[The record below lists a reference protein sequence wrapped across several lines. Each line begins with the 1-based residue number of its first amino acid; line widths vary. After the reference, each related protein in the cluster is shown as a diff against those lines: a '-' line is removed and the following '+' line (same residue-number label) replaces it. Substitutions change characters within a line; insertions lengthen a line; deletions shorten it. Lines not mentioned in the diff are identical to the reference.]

1 MMAEAA
7 ASLFA
12 SSGGPAETEAPRTG
26 VLPYQAI
33 RQAVREGIVCGAPDI
48 APEQLQPASIDLRLG
63 PVAYRVRASFL
74 PGGARS
80 VREKLDQFR
89 MHEIDLTRGAVLE
102 RGCVYIVQLVE
113 WLRLPSR
120 LSALANPKSS
130 TGRLDIFTRLITDRA
145 SAFDRVEP
153 GYQGPLYAE
162 IAPRTFSILVR
173 EGSRL
178 NQLRLRR
185 GSPLSSNTALRTLHN
200 DQRLVTTAEGTPATI
215 FEDRIGVTLDL
226 DCAETGLTGWRAKKH
241 TDVID
246 IDARGQYEVE
256 DFWEPIKASP
266 SYGLILDPDDFYI
279 LSTREYVK
287 VPRDWAAEMVAYDTM
302 VGEFRVHYAGFFDPG
317 FGEGEGN
324 ESKAVLE
331 VRSHEVPFLLEHG
344 QLVGWLR
351 YERLAQ
357 SPDRAYGEGIGSSY
371 QRQGLALAKQFKQP
385 R

>member
-1 MMAEAA
+1 MAEVATT
-7 ASLFA
+7 LFA
-12 SSGGPAETEAPRTG
+12 SSGETAEPESSRTG

-33 RQAVREGIVCGAPDI
+33 RQAVREGVICGAPDI
-48 APEQLQPASIDLRLG
+48 LPDQLQPASIDLRLG
-63 PVAYRVRASFL
+63 PVAFRVRASFL
-74 PGGARS
+74 PGGGRS

-89 MHEIDLTRGAVLE
+89 MHEIDLSRGAVLE

-120 LSALANPKSS
+120 MSALANPKSS
-130 TGRLDIFTRLITDRA
+130 TGRLDIFTRLISDRA
-145 SAFDRVEP
+145 AAFDRVEP

-185 GSPLSSNTALRTLHN
+185 GSPASSGAALRNL
-200 DQRLVTTAEGTPATI
+200 QSAEKLVTAAGDVPVTI
-215 FEDRIGVTLDL
+215 IEDRIGVTLDL
-226 DCAETGLTGWRAKKH
+226 ECAELGLTGWRAKKH
-241 TDVID
+241 TDIID
-246 IDARGQYEVE
+246 IDRRAHYEVE
-256 DFWEPIKASP
+256 DFWEPIRANPK
-266 SYGLILDPDDFYI
+266 YGLILDPDDFYI
-279 LSTREYVK
+279 LSTREFVK

-317 FGEGEGN
+317 FGEGAGN

-351 YERLAQ
+351 YERLTQ

-371 QRQGLALAKQFKQP
+371 QRQGLALAKQFKLP
-385 R
+385 S

>member
-1 MMAEAA
+1 MAEVAT
-7 ASLFA
+7 SLFA
-12 SSGGPAETEAPRTG
+12 SSGETAEPESRRTG
-26 VLPYQAI
+26 VLPYQTI
-33 RQAVREGIVCGAPDI
+33 RQAVREGVICGAPDI
-48 APEQLQPASIDLRLG
+48 LPDQLQPASIDLRLG
-63 PVAYRVRASFL
+63 PVAFRVRASFL
-74 PGGARS
+74 PGGGRS

-89 MHEIDLTRGAVLE
+89 MHEIDLSRGAVLE

-120 LSALANPKSS
+120 MSALANPKSS
-130 TGRLDIFTRLITDRA
+130 TGRLDIFTRLISDRA
-145 SAFDRVEP
+145 AAFDRVEP

-185 GSPLSSNTALRTLHN
+185 GSPASSGAALRNL
-200 DQRLVTTAEGTPATI
+200 QSAEKLVTAAGDVPVTI
-215 FEDRIGVTLDL
+215 IEDRIGVTLDL
-226 DCAETGLTGWRAKKH
+226 ECAELGLTGWRAKKH
-241 TDVID
+241 TDIID
-246 IDARGQYEVE
+246 IDRRAHYEVE
-256 DFWEPIKASP
+256 DFWEPIRANPK
-266 SYGLILDPDDFYI
+266 YGLILDPDDFYI
-279 LSTREYVK
+279 LSTREFVK

-317 FGEGEGN
+317 FGDGAGN

-371 QRQGLALAKQFKQP
+371 QRQGLALAKQFKLP

>member
-1 MMAEAA
+1 MSDAA
-7 ASLFA
+7 TSLFA
-12 SSGGPAETEAPRTG
+12 SSGETAEPESPRTG

-33 RQAVREGIVCGAPDI
+33 RQAVREGVICGAPDI
-48 APEQLQPASIDLRLG
+48 LPDQLQPASIDLRLG

-74 PGGARS
+74 PGGGRS

-120 LSALANPKSS
+120 ISALANPKSS

-185 GSPLSSNTALRTLHN
+185 GSPSSSGAALRNL
-200 DQRLVTTAEGTPATI
+200 QSAEKLVTAAGNVPVTI
-215 FEDRIGVTLDL
+215 MEDRIGVTLDL
-226 DCAETGLTGWRAKKH
+226 ECAELGLTGWRAKKH
-241 TDVID
+241 TDIID
-246 IDARGQYEVE
+246 IDRRALYEVE
-256 DFWEPIKASP
+256 DFWEPIRANPK
-266 SYGLILDPDDFYI
+266 YGLILDPDDFYI
-279 LSTREYVK
+279 LSTREFVK

-317 FGEGEGN
+317 FGEGVGN

-371 QRQGLALAKQFKQP
+371 QRQGLALAKQFKLP

>member
-1 MMAEAA
+1 MVEAA
-7 ASLFA
+7 ATLLA
-12 SSGGPAETEAPRTG
+12 SSGEAAEPDAPRTG
-26 VLPYQAI
+26 VLPYQAL
-33 RQAVREGIVCGAPDI
+33 RQAVREGVICGADI
-48 APEQLQPASIDLRLG
+48 LADQYQPASVDLRLG

-74 PGGARS
+74 PGGGRG

-120 LSALANPKSS
+120 ISALANPKSS
-130 TGRLDIFTRLITDRA
+130 TGRLDIFTRLITDR
-145 SAFDRVEP
+145 STAFDRVEP

-173 EGSRL
+173 AGSRL
-178 NQLRLRR
+178 SQLRLRR
-185 GSPLSSNTALRTLHN
+185 GSPVSSGVALRNLQSDRH
-200 DQRLVTTAEGTPATI
+200 LVRTADGSPATI
-215 FEDRIGVTLDL
+215 VEDRIGVTLDL
-226 DCAETGLTGWRAKKH
+226 DCGEAGLTGWRAKTH

-246 IDARGQYEVE
+246 IDRRGYYEVE
-256 DFWEPIKASP
+256 DFWEPIRANP
-266 SYGLILDPDDFYI
+266 RYGLILDPDDFYV
-279 LSTREYVK
+279 LSTREFVT

-317 FGEGEGN
+317 FGEGLGN

-357 SPDRAYGEGIGSSY
+357 SPDRAYGEGMGSSY

>member
-1 MMAEAA
+1 MAEAA
-7 ASLFA
+7 VTLFG
-12 SSGGPAETEAPRTG
+12 STDGRSQEPISTG

-33 RQAVREGIVCGAPDI
+33 RQAEREGVIRGAPNILPD
-48 APEQLQPASIDLRLG
+48 QLQPASIDLRLG

-74 PGGARS
+74 PGSGRT
-80 VREKLDQFR
+80 VREKLEQFR

-102 RGCVYIVQLVE
+102 RGCVYIVQLAE

-120 LSALANPKSS
+120 MSALANPKSS

-145 SAFDRVEP
+145 TAFDRVEP
-153 GYQGPLYAE
+153 GYSGPLYAE

-185 GSPLSSNTALRTLHN
+185 GSPSSSNAALRSLHA

-246 IDARGQYEVE
+246 IDLRGQYEVE

-279 LSTREYVK
+279 LSTREFVK

-357 SPDRAYGEGIGSSY
+357 SPDRAYGEGIGSNY

>member
-1 MMAEAA
+1 MAEVATT
-7 ASLFA
+7 LFA
-12 SSGGPAETEAPRTG
+12 SSGETAEPESPRTG

-33 RQAVREGIVCGAPDI
+33 RQAVREGVICGAPDI
-48 APEQLQPASIDLRLG
+48 LPDQLQPASIDLRLG
-63 PVAYRVRASFL
+63 PVAFRVRASFL
-74 PGGARS
+74 PGGGRS

-89 MHEIDLTRGAVLE
+89 MHEIDLSRGAVLE

-120 LSALANPKSS
+120 MSALANPKSS
-130 TGRLDIFTRLITDRA
+130 TGRLDIFTRLISDRA
-145 SAFDRVEP
+145 AAFDRVEP

-185 GSPLSSNTALRTLHN
+185 GSPASSGAALRNL
-200 DQRLVTTAEGTPATI
+200 QSAEKLVTAAGDVPVTI
-215 FEDRIGVTLDL
+215 IEDRIGVTLDL
-226 DCAETGLTGWRAKKH
+226 ECAELGLTGWRAKKH
-241 TDVID
+241 TDIID
-246 IDARGQYEVE
+246 IDRRAHYEVE
-256 DFWEPIKASP
+256 DFWEPIRANPK
-266 SYGLILDPDDFYI
+266 YGLILDPDDFYI
-279 LSTREYVK
+279 LSTREFVK

-317 FGEGEGN
+317 FGEGAGN

-371 QRQGLALAKQFKQP
+371 QRQGLALAKQFKLV

>member
-1 MMAEAA
+1 MAEAA
-7 ASLFA
+7 TTLFA
-12 SSGGPAETEAPRTG
+12 SSGETADSDSPRTG

-33 RQAVREGIVCGAPDI
+33 RQAVREGVICGAPDI
-48 APEQLQPASIDLRLG
+48 LPDQLQPASIDLRLG

-74 PGGARS
+74 PGGGRS

-120 LSALANPKSS
+120 MSALANPKSS

-145 SAFDRVEP
+145 STFDRVEP

-185 GSPLSSNTALRTLHN
+185 GSPSSSGTALRSL
-200 DQRLVTTAEGTPATI
+200 QSAQKLVSAAGDVPVTI
-215 FEDRIGVTLDL
+215 LEDRIGVTLDL
-226 DCAETGLTGWRAKKH
+226 ECAELGLTGWRAKKH

-246 IDARGQYEVE
+246 IDRRGHYEVE
-256 DFWEPIKASP
+256 DFWEPIQANPK
-266 SYGLILDPDDFYI
+266 YGLILDPDDFYV
-279 LSTREYVK
+279 LSTREFVK

-317 FGEGEGN
+317 FGEGPGN

-371 QRQGLALAKQFKQP
+371 QRQGLALAKQFKLP

>member
-1 MMAEAA
+1 MAEVATT
-7 ASLFA
+7 LFA
-12 SSGGPAETEAPRTG
+12 SSGETAEPESPRTG

-33 RQAVREGIVCGAPDI
+33 RQAVREGVICGAPDI
-48 APEQLQPASIDLRLG
+48 LPDQLQPASIDLRLG
-63 PVAYRVRASFL
+63 PVAFRVRASFL
-74 PGGARS
+74 PGGGRS

-89 MHEIDLTRGAVLE
+89 MHEIDLSRGAVLE
-102 RGCVYIVQLVE
+102 RGCVHIVQLVE

-120 LSALANPKSS
+120 MSALANPKSS
-130 TGRLDIFTRLITDRA
+130 TGRLDIFTRLISDRA
-145 SAFDRVEP
+145 AAFDRVEP

-185 GSPLSSNTALRTLHN
+185 GSPASSGAALRNL
-200 DQRLVTTAEGTPATI
+200 QSAEKLVTAAGDVPVTI
-215 FEDRIGVTLDL
+215 IEDRIGVTLDL
-226 DCAETGLTGWRAKKH
+226 ECAELGLTGWRAKKH
-241 TDVID
+241 TDIID
-246 IDARGQYEVE
+246 IDRRAHYEVE
-256 DFWEPIKASP
+256 DFWEPIRANPK
-266 SYGLILDPDDFYI
+266 YGLILDPDDFYI
-279 LSTREYVK
+279 LSTREFVK

-317 FGEGEGN
+317 FGDGAGN

-371 QRQGLALAKQFKQP
+371 QRQGLALAKQFKLP